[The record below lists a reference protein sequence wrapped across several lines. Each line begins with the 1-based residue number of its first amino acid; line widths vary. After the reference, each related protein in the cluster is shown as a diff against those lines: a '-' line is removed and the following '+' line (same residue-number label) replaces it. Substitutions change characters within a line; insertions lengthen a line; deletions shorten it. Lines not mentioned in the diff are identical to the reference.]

1 MIALCEDLVSIKQI
15 IEAIEEA
22 GYEDTD
28 YWNICEEL
36 KGGDPIWRE
45 LECRNTTYSKLKP
58 SS

>member
-1 MIALCEDLVSIKQI
+1 MCENLVSIKQI